1 MLVQAPTPAT
11 PRYRLIVIVIMIDVT
26 HGPWQPDQSGLAV
39 MFVEVVVAEARP
51 VQTCSQKFSATPG
64 EALATLVKVLDWV
77 SVTVAMSGRFP
88 PVP

>member
-1 MLVQAPTPAT
+1 
-11 PRYRLIVIVIMIDVT
+11 
-26 HGPWQPDQSGLAV
+26 
-39 MFVEVVVAEARP
+39 MFVEVVVDEARP

-64 EALATLVKVLDWV
+64 EALAILVKVLDWV